1 MVSASAKV
9 ACGSRLTTAATKHS
23 IFSLFA
29 AMLALRSFAA
39 RRHSTTTR
47 PLDYLQTWVGGGASN
62 AAASK
67 PDQHGSSSEG
77 NFRTSAGPSVPPGA
91 GVANLPHVSIT
102 GNTFLLPTVKLPRS
116 VTPDTLHSALQAAA
130 AASPAARNLLQGRG
144 AGVPL
149 VVDLAEVSERACDGE
164 RWQQL
169 DAPPSLLSPSPPLC
183 SSSPTAPPTLSQCTT
198 RSSPTSWWP

>member
-1 MVSASAKV
+1 
-9 ACGSRLTTAATKHS
+9 
-23 IFSLFA
+23 
-29 AMLALRSFAA
+29 MLALRPTL
-39 RRHSTTTR
+39 RRANSTR
-47 PLDYLQTWVGGGASN
+47 PLDYLQTWVGGGASSASSSNPN
-62 AAASK
+62 AA
-67 PDQHGSSSEG
+67 QTSSSPEV

-149 VVDLAEVSERACDGE
+149 VVDLAEVSAASEATVTSKWGV
-164 RWQQL
+164 
-169 DAPPSLLSPSPPLC
+169 SM
-183 SSSPTAPPTLSQCTT
+183 TLMLAQFA
-198 RSSPTSWWP
+198 